1 MSYDLSPDVRARLL
15 DELAEYVLDA
25 PTELETVQRMYDFVG
40 DEDADT
46 TLEHVTASAVVVSSD
61 GVLLHEHKQLQRWLQ
76 PGGHLD
82 PGEHPAESARR
93 EVIEETGI
101 VAEHWNGAPYLL
113 TVDSHFIPET
123 GHTHHDFR
131 YLMTAPAVPP
141 APGEGESAAVRWFP
155 MFEARD
161 IADGSLRA
169 SIEKAIRIVLAGGM
183 RTDA

>member
-1 MSYDLSPDVRARLL
+1 MTYDLAPDVQARLL

-25 PTELETVQRMYDFVG
+25 PNDLEVVQRIYDFVG
-40 DEDADT
+40 AEDADT

-61 GVLLHEHKQLQRWLQ
+61 GVLLHEHKKLKRWLQ

-101 VAEHWNGAPYLL
+101 APEHWGGAPYLL
-113 TVDSHFIPET
+113 GVDSHFIPET

-131 YLMTAPAVPP
+131 YLMTAPAVLPVP
-141 APGEGESAAVRWFP
+141 AEGESTEVRWFA
-155 MFEARD
+155 FLEARNV
-161 IADGSLRA
+161 ADGSLRA
-169 SIEKAIRIVLAGGM
+169 SIEKAMRIVLAEGI
-183 RTDA
+183 TE